1 MTDDWVYHNILNG
14 VYKTGFA
21 GTDEAYEEAF
31 DALFLHIDK
40 CEKMLEGKKFL
51 FGEVFTYADLR
62 LFGAMIRFDPVY
74 VVHFKCNKKMIMNYP
89 NLNKWVR
96 RIYNDVT
103 Y

>member
-1 MTDDWVYHNILNG
+1 
-14 VYKTGFA
+14 
-21 GTDEAYEEAF
+21 
-31 DALFLHIDK
+31 
-40 CEKMLEGKKFL
+40 L

-62 LFGAMIRFDPVY
+62 LFMCLIRFDPVY

-103 Y
+103 YKEGCPIKNLVNMKHIKDHYYKTHKHINPTSRVAKGPDTWWEEPLAKDA